1 MENWKVEIK
10 RLDTIR
16 EKLGLN
22 FNQIQKLTGIDR
34 AQVGGF
40 FNMKNQPAMGFYL
53 SIKDFLEK
61 EIEVNQKEKKEV
73 HRDGGVSVERIERI
87 KKTKVKVGVKPK
99 EYERVPTKIEHV
111 EFSVGFEKP
120 LCDCKMDGM
129 LFIRGKSGCK
139 KTKDEHK
146 F

>member
-1 MENWKVEIK
+1 MEKTENWKVEVK
-10 RLDTIR
+10 RLDAIR

-34 AQVGGF
+34 AKIGGF
-40 FNMKNQPAMGFYL
+40 FNMKNQPSLGFYL
-53 SIKDFLEK
+53 TVKGVLEK
-61 EIEVNQKEKKEV
+61 EIEVNTKEKKEV
-73 HRDGGVSVERIERI
+73 HRDGGVSVSEIN
-87 KKTKVKVGVKPK
+87 KKEKKGSVPK
-99 EYERVPTKIEHV
+99 MINPPPP
-111 EFSVGFEKP
+111 P
-120 LCDCKMDGM
+120 LKKSETTCDCKMNGM

>member
-40 FNMKNQPAMGFYL
+40 FNMKNQPKMGFYL

-73 HRDGGVSVERIERI
+73 HRDGGVSVSEIN
-87 KKTKVKVGVKPK
+87 KKEKKGSVPK
-99 EYERVPTKIEHV
+99 MINPPPP
-111 EFSVGFEKP
+111 P
-120 LCDCKMDGM
+120 LKKSETTCDCKMDGM

>member
-10 RLDTIR
+10 RLDAIR

-40 FNMKNQPAMGFYL
+40 FNMKNQPKMGFYL

-61 EIEVNQKEKKEV
+61 EIEVNPKEKKEV
-73 HRDGGVSVERIERI
+73 VGVVSVD
-87 KKTKVKVGVKPK
+87 KKLAKKITKNQKKAIPEFK
-99 EYERVPTKIEHV
+99 ENYQ
-111 EFSVGFEKP
+111 FQND
-120 LCDCKMDGM
+120 CDCKMDGM